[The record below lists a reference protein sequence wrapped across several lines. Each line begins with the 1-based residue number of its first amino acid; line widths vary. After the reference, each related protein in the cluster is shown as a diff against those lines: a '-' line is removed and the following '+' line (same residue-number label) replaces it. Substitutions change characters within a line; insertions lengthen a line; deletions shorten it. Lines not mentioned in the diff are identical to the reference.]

1 MQAGGP
7 HAPGPASPWSRP
19 PAPLPQGCSAGVIKH
34 REPPLSSE
42 WACFQESFSEKLL
55 FYPPW
60 TWHSHARRPRPGSL
74 QSRGDTSLAP
84 SPGGAVCKAGS
95 GFPRPTG
102 GDFHLRVR
110 GEPWCRS
117 VFVRW
122 LAGSHP
128 ERCRYKR
135 CFLVSGRCRVLF
147 VLLCA
152 VCILADVNTRSITTV
167 QQSRLPWDLE
177 EAAQAGGAVSVGP
190 RGLPLGAQQEPAER
204 WGGWGGPG
212 YAVRAGSQA
221 GRAQV
226 ETEAAF
232 PGQAM
237 GRGWGSACCSGS
249 LSGQPFL
256 VPGHTGGGRGRGP

>member
-1 MQAGGP
+1 M
-7 HAPGPASPWSRP
+7 
-19 PAPLPQGCSAGVIKH
+19 
-34 REPPLSSE
+34 
-42 WACFQESFSEKLL
+42 
-55 FYPPW
+55 
-60 TWHSHARRPRPGSL
+60 
-74 QSRGDTSLAP
+74 
-84 SPGGAVCKAGS
+84 CKAGS

-110 GEPWCRS
+110 GEPWCCS
-117 VFVRW
+117 VFVRR
-122 LAGSHP
+122 LARSHP
-128 ERCRYKR
+128 ERCRYER

-167 QQSRLPWDLE
+167 QQSRLPRDLE
-177 EAAQAGGAVSVGP
+177 EAAQAGGAGSVGP

-212 YAVRAGSQA
+212 YAVRAGSRAGSRA

-256 VPGHTGGGRGRGP
+256 VPGHTGGGRGRGL